1 MVIVMNKVMP
11 SHMKMREFG
20 PDLASSQFDSGTV
33 WFNLPGSAKSLGWH
47 RQAPL
52 NGLEAEW
59 QAAEARGSQCN
70 YDSLLSVF
78 IQPPEPYLLILH
90 DLKMISTSLN
100 KSIVALLIAGVCCS
114 SFGPDFQHAYFAA
127 AVHKLFLCH
136 PAIALSQV
144 PVVKTCKNTS
154 KAFQSQ
160 VLFLVD
166 LPCWGQLKNLSTLQL
181 HPTAPSQPMSPQSA
195 VESKFRVFECLSR
208 SIQISIQW
216 TLRKF

>member
-1 MVIVMNKVMP
+1 M
-11 SHMKMREFG
+11 
-20 PDLASSQFDSGTV
+20 
-33 WFNLPGSAKSLGWH
+33 GWH

-70 YDSLLSVF
+70 YYSLLSVF

-90 DLKMISTSLN
+90 DLQMISTSLN
-100 KSIVALLIAGVCCS
+100 KSIFALLVAGVCCS

-144 PVVKTCKNTS
+144 PVIKTHPKS

-160 VLFLVD
+160 VYSWLICL
-166 LPCWGQLKNLSTLQL
+166 QLKNLSTLQL
-181 HPTAPSQPMSPQSA
+181 HPTAPCQPMSPQSA
-195 VESKFRVFECLSR
+195 VESKSRVFECLSR
-208 SIQISIQW
+208 SIQISIQ
-216 TLRKF
+216 